1 MSAPARTAVLVNP
14 AAGGGRGAKLA
25 QPVADRL
32 TAAGSAV
39 DLLVPDSLG
48 QARELAADRV
58 ADGVDALVVVGGD
71 GIVHLGVNAVG
82 ESGSGL
88 AIVPCGTGN
97 DYARAI
103 GLSAKDPMGA
113 LDSLCAGVSRQTDVV
128 GVSGNDGDR
137 LVATVVAVGF
147 DSRVAAR
154 ANAMGG
160 RLHGHVRY
168 LAAIAGEMRSLTMT
182 SLTLETERP
191 DGSIA
196 KATGDRL
203 LVAVGVT
210 PYYGGGLKM
219 LPGADPTDGLL
230 DVVEIDPVKR
240 RTVLRLFPHLYRGT
254 HTRFAAVSAGRT
266 RSITLTQTTG
276 EPVEA
281 VGDGEPL
288 GGLPLTLTCRPGL
301 LRLYA

>member
-1 MSAPARTAVLVNP
+1 VSAPARAAVLVNP

-48 QARELAADRV
+48 RACELAAERV

-71 GIVHLGVNAVG
+71 GLVHLGVNAVG
-82 ESGSGL
+82 ETRTGL

-97 DYARAI
+97 DYARAM

-113 LDSLCAGVSRQTDVV
+113 LDKVCAGVSRQTDLV
-128 GVSGNDGDR
+128 GVSGSDGER

-147 DSRVAAR
+147 DSRVATR
-154 ANAMGG
+154 ANAMG

-168 LAAIAGEMRSLTMT
+168 LAAVAGEMRALTMT
-182 SLTLETERP
+182 SLFIETERP

-196 KATGDRL
+196 HATGDRL

-210 PYYGGGLKM
+210 PYYGGGLRM

-230 DVVEIDPVKR
+230 DIVEIDPVNR

-254 HTRFAAVSAGRT
+254 HTRFAVVSAGRA
-266 RSITLTQTTG
+266 RSITLTQTAG

-288 GGLPLTLTCRPGL
+288 GGLPLSLTCRPGL
-301 LRLYA
+301 LRLFA

>member
-1 MSAPARTAVLVNP
+1 MPAPARAVVLVNP

-25 QPVADRL
+25 QPVADRMID
-32 TAAGSAV
+32 AGSAV
-39 DLLVPDSLG
+39 DLLLPDSLDD
-48 QARELAADRV
+48 ARSLAADRV
-58 ADGVDALVVVGGD
+58 RTGVDALVVVGGD
-71 GIVHLGVNAVG
+71 GMVHLGVNAVG
-82 ESGSGL
+82 ETGTGL

-97 DYARAI
+97 DYARTI
-103 GLSAKDPMGA
+103 GLSARDPMGA
-113 LDSLCAGVSRQTDVV
+113 LDAVCAGTSRQIDVV
-128 GVSGNDGDR
+128 GVSGTGGDR

-154 ANAMGG
+154 ANAMG
-160 RLHGHVRY
+160 RLHGHLRY
-168 LAAIAGEMRSLTMT
+168 LAAVVGEMRGLTMT
-182 SLTLETERP
+182 SLSIDTERP
-191 DGSIA
+191 DQTMSHDS
-196 KATGDRL
+196 GDRL
-203 LVAVGVT
+203 LVAIGVT

-230 DVVEIDPVKR
+230 DVVEIHPVSR

-254 HTRFAAVSAGRT
+254 HTRFAVVSAGRARSVTIRQT
-266 RSITLTQTTG
+266 RG

-301 LRLYA
+301 LRLFA